1 MKGGEGFSLR
11 GYQGSMPLPLSML
24 DGVFVLREDPPDL
37 VVSDVVRGD
46 SSVHEFLEPH
56 LDKVVEMSLHHHP
69 QTLDKTLPGGGSCLW
84 GGFCPHGHS
93 ENPAWLLHQRLG
105 GVLSREGGTWKV
117 GSVSLKL
124 SLMPGHSG
132 RLVLLDVAS
141 LDQKTADVSST
152 ATVEDLMGEATEMA
166 DLLSSLQKALGFK
179 NE

>member
-1 MKGGEGFSLR
+1 MA
-11 GYQGSMPLPLSML
+11 LPLLLL
-24 DGVFVLREDPPDL
+24 DGVFVRREDPPDL

-56 LDKVVEMSLHHHP
+56 LDKVIEMSLHHHP
-69 QTLDKTLPGGGSCLW
+69 KTLDKALPGGGSCFW

-105 GVLSREGGTWKV
+105 GVLSREGEAWKV
-117 GSVSLKL
+117 GGVSLKL

-141 LDQKTADVSST
+141 LDEKAEEVSSS

-166 DLLSSLQKALGFK
+166 DLLTSLQQALGFQH
-179 NE
+179 E